1 MSTTESGL
9 DRRIGDRI
17 RALRDERGLTLDA
30 LARDAAVSRAM
41 LSRIERGESSPTAQ
55 LLAKVCGGLNV
66 TLSMLFAG
74 AEAPASPLARRATQ
88 PVWRDPATRYMRRTV
103 SPAGSGS
110 GVDIAEIEF
119 PGNRSVTFDNRR
131 ISGRDQHVWM
141 LDGTLEVVVGEET
154 FRLEAGD
161 CLHMR
166 FGRETTFRNPTRR
179 TIRYAV
185 IVGREASKP

>member
-1 MSTTESGL
+1 VNIL
-9 DRRIGDRI
+9 DRRIGERI
-17 RALRDERGLTLDA
+17 RALRDKRGLTLEA
-30 LARDAAVSRAM
+30 LAREAAVSRAM

-66 TLSMLFAG
+66 TLSMLFAE
-74 AEAPASPLARRATQ
+74 AEKPASPLARRAAQ
-88 PVWRDPATRYMRRTV
+88 PLWRDPETRYLRRTV

-119 PGNRSVTFDNRR
+119 PAGRKVTFDNRR
-131 ISGRDQHVWM
+131 ISGRDQHVWV
-141 LDGTLEVVVGEET
+141 LEGALEVTVGEET
-154 FRLEAGD
+154 FQLDTGD

-179 TIRYAV
+179 AIRYAV
-185 IVGREASKP
+185 IVGQEGSKP